1 MVWVPGF
8 LVFSMG
14 SLLLFLLV
22 LVLCLHV
29 HIDNLRYVLLHCQHW
44 CLVLSAWS
52 NASLCRL
59 WLSTVEKFV
68 LHLPQRNGLFIFQY
82 IKVFGVE
89 CVYPAFFGS

>member
-8 LVFSMG
+8 LVCSMG
-14 SLLLFLLV
+14 SLLLSLLV
-22 LVLCLHV
+22 LVLCLYV
-29 HIDNLRYVLLHCQHW
+29 HFDNIRYVLLHCQHW
-44 CLVLSAWS
+44 CLVLSACS

-68 LHLPQRNGLFIFQY
+68 LHLPQWNGLFIFQY